1 MTEYPVSVAKG
12 GHRAQVGVP
21 AGRRG
26 PGCGPPGGRGRGRR
40 RVRWPCRPRGTA
52 APAHRPAG
60 PSASSRPPN
69 ASRSTRWTRLRSRA
83 LRAPPSEQAAMPG
96 LPPLRPFMA
105 IRQPSP
111 SAPSSQSAANRTPSR
126 TTWRVGSPT
135 DRASRR
141 RAADH
146 DGGKGHGTLRTQ
158 GSPTHGLAGAA
169 HGCRSAPDCHGRT
182 RRVDAVPKTRAAA
195 AAPPRP
201 VNAGARPAGA
211 YPQLGQ
217 AVPFESAHTR
227 SHDRKIAARGLP
239 TSAALTAA
247 S

>member
-158 GSPTHGLAGAA
+158 GPDSRP
-169 HGCRSAPDCHGRT
+169 CRGRT
-182 RRVDAVPKTRAAA
+182 RLQVSAGL
-195 AAPPRP
+195 PRP
-201 VNAGARPAGA
+201 YASRGRCAEDPG
-211 YPQLGQ
+211 GCG
-217 AVPFESAHTR
+217 SAPYASR
-227 SHDRKIAARGLP
+227 ERGSQTGRCLP
-239 TSAALTAA
+239 TVGAGCAVRVGPYSEP
-247 S
+247 